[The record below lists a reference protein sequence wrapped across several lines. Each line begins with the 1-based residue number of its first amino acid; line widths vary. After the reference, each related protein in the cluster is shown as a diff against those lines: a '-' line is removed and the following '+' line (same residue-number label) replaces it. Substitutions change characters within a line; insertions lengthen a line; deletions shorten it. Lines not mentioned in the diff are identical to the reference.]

1 MQEFQEN
8 FNQNS
13 SRRDDKI
20 AEMME
25 SISQQETCIRELEKE
40 KSAQQRSLYKFYD
53 QTRNHYQFRMILRAW
68 KYFTQ
73 CRKRKSR
80 VENYIKNKL
89 HRKRQRALFEGWCK
103 VTHAEFKEKMDA
115 SRVHIKRELEAKMLD
130 KWTNKVNALKLY
142 MIQLEDKI
150 KTEQEARQ
158 KLAEAYDAS
167 LSNGFSRLNLETQ
180 VLQTNPLI
188 GEVVIKHFTHQ

>member
-1 MQEFQEN
+1 
-8 FNQNS
+8 
-13 SRRDDKI
+13 
-20 AEMME
+20 
-25 SISQQETCIRELEKE
+25 
-40 KSAQQRSLYKFYD
+40 
-53 QTRNHYQFRMILRAW
+53 
-68 KYFTQ
+68 
-73 CRKRKSR
+73 
-80 VENYIKNKL
+80 
-89 HRKRQRALFEGWCK
+89 